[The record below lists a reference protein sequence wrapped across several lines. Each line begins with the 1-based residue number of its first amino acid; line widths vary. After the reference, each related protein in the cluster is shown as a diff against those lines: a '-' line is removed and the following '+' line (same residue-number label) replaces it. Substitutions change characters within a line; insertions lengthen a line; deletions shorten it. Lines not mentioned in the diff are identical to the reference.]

1 MKKIKIPLLAL
12 LLALGG
18 PALAQPRPTAPATV
32 VPVPMSEEKAV
43 LAALAPRIKAD
54 LGRAAPVM
62 AEWMNG
68 AGDWLYFYGH
78 LQPVPGQ
85 SRFDY
90 SKTNRAALQ
99 EHISDVVM
107 ALLQKDK
114 QGVWQVRELVIGPG
128 DMASEAWPPK
138 YELPKQLVQV
148 PAEAEPKS
156 E

>member
-12 LLALGG
+12 LLALSG
-18 PALAQPRPTAPATV
+18 PTWAQPRPTATAAV
-32 VPVPMSEEKAV
+32 VPVPISEEKAV

-54 LGRAAPVM
+54 LGLAAPVK
-62 AEWMNG
+62 AEWMNKV
-68 AGDWLYFYGH
+68 GDWLYFHGR
-78 LQPVPGQ
+78 LQPAPGQ

-99 EHISDVVM
+99 EHISDAVM

-138 YELPKQLVQV
+138 YELPKQLVQI